1 MFAQGCKTST
11 HQKSIMKNIFLT
23 IVLFSLVVIGK
34 GQFAYDYLKAA
45 DYYYKKADYNS
56 AAQYYEKYLAGNRTI
71 VSHAVYK
78 PYTTQPSTKKTQAI
92 VSSEQQ
98 AIYKLAESYR
108 LLNDYGKAVPWYAE
122 ALEFDKTQFPLAP
135 YHYAVAL
142 RALARYDLAVK
153 AFEYFLDTYTTQDAY
168 RESATRELQNLR
180 FIVQEIRR
188 PDLSTYTV
196 EKGPSSLNPQGANYA
211 PVWLGDSLLLF
222 TSTRPDNSG
231 AKNHLFTNRIYGAA
245 YANGQPDTITRIAV
259 PQPKDAEQGVIALS
273 PDGNILY
280 LTRWVTKDGKKKSA
294 IYISRK
300 SGNTWSEPAIMDTVV
315 NTPGYSSQQPFVMP
329 DGKRLLFASDKP
341 GGQGGFDLWSA
352 ELNTDGTP
360 FSVKNL
366 GAVLNTS
373 WNEQAPYYHAASG
386 ELVFSTDGRIGMG
399 GYDFFYTKDSAGSW
413 QEPVNFGYPVNSVK
427 DDIYFNSKGNNILE
441 TVWLS
446 SDRDASCCLELFS
459 LKKTIPPPPP
469 PPKPEPPVVT
479 LVPPPAEVPTV
490 LDNVYYDFSQ
500 SYLQPASYPALDRL
514 AGMLQQHADLVIELS
529 AHTDSKGSDKLNQAL
544 SEARA
549 KSCVDYLVSKGIDPS
564 RLQYKGYAATHP
576 IAPNTNAD
584 GSDNPEGRARNRR
597 TEFKVVGKQ

>member
-1 MFAQGCKTST
+1 
-11 HQKSIMKNIFLT
+11 MKNIFLT
-23 IVLFSLVVIGK
+23 IVLFSLVAVGK

-56 AAQYYEKYLAGNRTI
+56 AAQYYEKYLAGNRSI
-71 VSHAVYK
+71 VSNAVYK
-78 PYTTQPSTKKTQAI
+78 PYTTQSSTKKTQAV

-108 LLNDYGKAVPWYAE
+108 QLNDYGKAVPWYAE

-135 YHYAVAL
+135 YYYAVAL

-180 FIVQEIRR
+180 FIMEELRR

-231 AKNHLFTNRIYGAA
+231 AKNHLFTNRIYAAA
-245 YANGQPDTITRIAV
+245 YANGQPDTVTRIVV

-273 PDGNILY
+273 PDANIMY
-280 LTRWVTKDGKKKSA
+280 LTRWVIKEGKKKSA

-300 SGNTWSEPAIMDTVV
+300 SGNTWSEPAILDTIV
-315 NTPGYSSQQPFVMP
+315 NTPGYSAQQPFVMP

-352 ELNTDGTP
+352 ELNADGTP

-366 GAVLNTS
+366 GTVLNTP
-373 WNEQAPYYHAASG
+373 WNEQAPFYHAASG
-386 ELVFSTDGRIGMG
+386 ELVFSTDGRVGMG

-413 QEPVNFGYPVNSVK
+413 QQPVNFGYPVNSVK

-459 LKKTIPPPPP
+459 LKKSIPPPP
-469 PPKPEPPVVT
+469 PPKPETPVVVT

-500 SYLQPASYPALDRL
+500 SYLQPASYPALDKL
-514 AGMLQQHADLVIELS
+514 AAMLQQHPDLVIELS